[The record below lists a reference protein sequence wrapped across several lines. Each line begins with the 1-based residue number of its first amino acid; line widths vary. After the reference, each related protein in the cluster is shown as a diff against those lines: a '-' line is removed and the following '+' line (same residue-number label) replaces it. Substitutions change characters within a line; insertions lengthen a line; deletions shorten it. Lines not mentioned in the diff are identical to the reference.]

1 MILIWCDAVV
11 KFLDAEVYPLI
22 FSRKLMVGTSF
33 SLTVALII
41 FYFFL
46 IAIKHRNYNKKVSKQ
61 QA

>member
-46 IAIKHRNYNKKVSKQ
+46 IKIKKKNNKQKI
-61 QA
+61 